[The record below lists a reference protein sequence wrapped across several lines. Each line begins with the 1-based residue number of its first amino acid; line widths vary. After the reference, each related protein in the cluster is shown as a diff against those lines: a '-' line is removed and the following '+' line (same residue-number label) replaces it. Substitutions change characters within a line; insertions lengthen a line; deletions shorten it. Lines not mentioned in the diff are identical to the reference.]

1 LRWVMLT
8 ATMSMSDAEW
18 LLLFEPASPSRV
30 LLLTEPQSLWRLSLA
45 SRDGLVWR
53 SPQWVQKSPKLKS
66 RVRVARPSP
75 Q

>member
-1 LRWVMLT
+1 MT
-8 ATMSMSDAEW
+8 ATMSMLRLVAASMSDAEW
-18 LLLFEPASPSRV
+18 LLL
-30 LLLTEPQSLWRLSLA
+30 TESQSLWRLSLA